1 MSGNKKGSAT
11 SRFKVGDKVRVK
23 SGVSDPDFPDMPLGG
38 WTGTVTENI
47 DHKGKINCVFKLDDR
62 TLANLHPVYRKRC
75 ERDGLDFETM
85 GLGEEELELDDGSLV
100 AIEQPPQIE
109 TPPLSEKDQDDRIRV
124 VFGLT
129 HDDPLPLVSPET
141 LTTYCDYLAA
151 NLKLPIVT
159 SYWEESSAFTRKK
172 ISVSITELE
181 APVEEEFDEECGL
194 FGIAAGEEGEID
206 IPLESLDLKK
216 QDPNYR
222 LISDYTYWSQT
233 WR

>member
-1 MSGNKKGSAT
+1 MSRRNRALT
-11 SRFKVGDKVRVK
+11 VPRFTVGDKVRVK

-38 WTGTVTENI
+38 WTGTLTEI
-47 DHKGKINCVFKLDDR
+47 IEHKGQYTCVFELDDR
-62 TLANLHPVYRKRC
+62 TLASLHPVYRKRC

-85 GLGEEELELDDGSLV
+85 GLTEGELEPDDGTPV
-100 AIEQPPQIE
+100 VIEQPTEIKTPQ
-109 TPPLSEKDQDDRIRV
+109 LSEKDRDDRIRV

-141 LTTYCDYLAA
+141 LTTYCGYLTT
-151 NLKLPIVT
+151 NLKLPIIT
-159 SYWEESSAFTRKK
+159 SCWEKSSTFTSKK
-172 ISVSITELE
+172 ISVSITKLE

-194 FGIAAGEEGEID
+194 FGIAATKEGEIE